1 MTPAR
6 HVVRIAAHRARSV
19 RRAQVLGLTII
30 ELTVV
35 LIVIGVIVTLLV
47 VPSMSGM
54 IARHRVQGVQAELIG
69 DLQLARS
76 EQARRNGDSTAVA
89 MTFGSSADLTC
100 YTIHT
105 VAALACDCT
114 RAPGDACGAAPGA
127 QEIKT
132 LQFAR
137 SVGVTVAAA
146 SASGPTIVFSPPQGL
161 VTPTDLVIDVQSATR
176 GQLRTSISRTGVPS
190 VCSPDGSVTGVRT
203 PC

>member
-6 HVVRIAAHRARSV
+6 HIAGISARRARSI
-19 RRAQVLGLTII
+19 RRAHQIGLTII
-30 ELTVV
+30 ELAVV
-35 LIVIGVIVTLLV
+35 LIVVAVIATLLV
-47 VPSMSGM
+47 APSMSGM

-76 EQARRNGDSTAVA
+76 EQARRNGDSTSVAVS
-89 MTFGSSADLTC
+89 FGGNANLTC

-132 LQFAR
+132 MQVAR

-161 VTPTDLVIDVQSATR
+161 VSPTDLVIDVQSATR
-176 GQLRTSISRTGVPS
+176 GQLRTSINRTGVPS